1 MRIIIIGIILGVLF
15 IAITGLVWLVT
26 GAANALA
33 VFVGGILPIAISIIS
48 IFTFFTLKPHT
59 RGPNRYQRFVVINFL
74 IKVVLIGLWTALI
87 ILSVKVP
94 TGPFVVSLLA
104 NFLAWHIY
112 EAYRYQQ
119 RLMAA

>member
-1 MRIIIIGIILGVLF
+1 MRVIIGIILVVLF

-26 GAANALA
+26 GAADALA
-33 VFVGGILPIAISIIS
+33 VFVGGILPIVISIIS
-48 IFTFFTLKPHT
+48 IFAFFTLKPHT
-59 RGPNRYQRFVVINFL
+59 RSYKRYQRFVVVNFL
-74 IKVVLIGLWTALI
+74 VKVVLIGLWTALI
-87 ILSVKVP
+87 ILSVKIP
-94 TGPFVVSLLA
+94 PGPFVVSLLA